1 MGKTGIEFSNKKC
14 LCCGKI
20 YPPKTDQKRCTCE
33 RGGWLL
39 EVGTWHQPKTGGG
52 TDATNKTV

>member
-14 LCCGKI
+14 LYCGKL

-33 RGGWLL
+33 RHGWLL
-39 EVGTWHQPKTGGG
+39 EVGTWHQPKNKGGANG
-52 TDATNKTV
+52 D